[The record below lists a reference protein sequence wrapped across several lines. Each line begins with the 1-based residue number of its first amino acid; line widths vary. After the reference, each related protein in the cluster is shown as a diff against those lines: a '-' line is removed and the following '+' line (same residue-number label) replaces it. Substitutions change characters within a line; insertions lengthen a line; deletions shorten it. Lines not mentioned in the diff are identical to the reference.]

1 MPVAE
6 RVVLQVQHHIPVAQ
20 PPMRQKAPKI
30 GASSDSTVN
39 VGVARTCFELEQA
52 FRLVKQRYRQKGYD
66 GNSRCALWLNPHDAL
81 PQTRTFIAK
90 RLGSVVAT
98 LTLVVDEGL
107 GLPMDG
113 QFGQH
118 LSPLRSAGLRL
129 AEVTSLAVA
138 DHLGRDGFRL
148 ILELFQRLGLY
159 LRHEGP
165 VDRLCITV
173 NPRHQAYYEKKLGF
187 STSLGVEE
195 SYKRVAGAPAAGL
208 VGPATE
214 IVDRALSMPMSPAMK
229 DQEMRLIRRTEKRH
243 PFQWNFGCFRYFFV
257 DQTALLGRLNNE
269 FRDKLRSQYP
279 DFDWAELHG
288 AKVPALA

>member
-1 MPVAE
+1 MPGADSD
-6 RVVLQVQHHIPVAQ
+6 VLQVRNVTPVVFSQ
-20 PPMRQKAPKI
+20 TRQKVPKI
-30 GASSDSTVN
+30 RASGGASLN
-39 VGVARTCFELEQA
+39 VGIARTCFELEQA

-66 GNSRCALWLNPHDAL
+66 GNSRSPLWLNPHDAL

-90 RLGSVVAT
+90 RLGNVVAT

-113 QFGQH
+113 QFSQQ

-138 DHLGRDGFRL
+138 DTLGRDGLRL
-148 ILELFQRLGLY
+148 VLELFQRLGLY
-159 LRHEGP
+159 LRHEAP

-173 NPRHQAYYEKKLGF
+173 NPRHRAYYEKKLGF

-208 VGPATE
+208 VGSATA
-214 IVDRALSMPMSPAMK
+214 IVDRVLSMPMSTAMK
-229 DQEMRLIRRTEKRH
+229 DQELRLIRRTEQRH
-243 PFQWNFGCFRYFFV
+243 PFRWNFGCFRYFFV
-257 DQTALLGRLNNE
+257 DQTALLGKLNNE
-269 FRDKLRSQYP
+269 FRDQLRIQYP
-279 DFDWAELHG
+279 DFDWAALLP
-288 AKVPALA
+288 AKMLFPA